1 MNGWDGPARTLRKHK
16 GNFSSSHD
24 SNVFRGELTLAAL
37 KDAPETS
44 SGRPGAMKHEPCVV

>member
-1 MNGWDGPARTLRKHK
+1 MNGWDGPARTLRNHK
-16 GNFSSSHD
+16 GNFSSGHD

-44 SGRPGAMKHEPCVV
+44 SGRPGAMKHELCVV